1 MCLRRHFTAG
11 ASEEQDCVPPI
22 KKFTCLSFYEER
34 VVYGGDKRQHWRNSD
49 LGSSDPI
56 YYRVT
61 LDKAFK
67 LPKSKTPLLK

>member
-1 MCLRRHFTAG
+1 M
-11 ASEEQDCVPPI
+11 E
-22 KKFTCLSFYEER
+22 
-34 VVYGGDKRQHWRNSD
+34 GDERQHWRNSD

-67 LPKSKTPLLK
+67 LPKSKTPLLFFLFFFYFILFLNFT